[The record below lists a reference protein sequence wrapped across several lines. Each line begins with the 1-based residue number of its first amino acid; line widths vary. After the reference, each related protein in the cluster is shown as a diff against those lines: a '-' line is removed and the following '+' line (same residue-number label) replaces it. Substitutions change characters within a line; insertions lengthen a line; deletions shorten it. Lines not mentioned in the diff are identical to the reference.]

1 MKMTLP
7 FKPHVL
13 ALICSA
19 GLCAASTGLYIKS
32 RTVEAPV
39 EPQST
44 QLAVSD
50 AAAVTFP
57 ATVSAPPVTPAVVK
71 SAFSTA
77 QIDQWVAPVALYPD
91 ALLSQVL
98 MASTYPT
105 NVAQAVQ
112 WSHDNPLKQGDA
124 AIQAVSDQPWDASVK
139 SLVAFPQLMALMGE
153 NPQWV
158 QNLGDAFL
166 AQPQDVMDSVQRLR
180 QLAQQTGSLKSST
193 EQKVI
198 TTTKKAVPVKQ
209 TVTAPVI
216 PSNTVLTANPVI
228 TEPATTVISI
238 EPANPD
244 VVYIPNY
251 NPTVVYGNWANT
263 AYPPVYLPPPAGEPF
278 VDSFVRG
285 FGYSMGVAT
294 TYALFSSIDWDDDDH
309 DHHHHDNDDYHHHD
323 GGHRDGND
331 WQHNGDNINIDVNN
345 FNRITG
351 EHLTDKNMAWRH
363 NPNYRNGVP
372 YHDQDMAKRFHQTD
386 VNGGMSAT
394 QLPAPT
400 RDSQRQ
406 AAANQFQQ
414 RTHAAPVITR
424 DTQRQA
430 AAQRFNEAEH
440 YGSYDDFHDF
450 SRRQPLTQQQKDA
463 APVITRDTQ
472 RQAAAQRFN
481 EAEHY
486 GSYDD
491 FHDFSR
497 RQPLTQQQKDA
508 ARQRYQSASPE
519 QRQAVRERMQT
530 NPKIQQRRE
539 AARERIQSASPEQRQ
554 AVREKMQTNPQNQQR
569 RDAARERIQSASPEQ
584 RQVFK
589 EKVQQRPLNQ
599 QQRDNARQRVQSASP
614 EQRQVFR
621 EKVQESRP
629 QRLNDS
635 NHTVRLNNEQR
646 SAVRE
651 RLSERGARRLER

>member
-309 DHHHHDNDDYHHHD
+309 DHHHHDDDDYHHGDDDYHHHD
-323 GGHRDGND
+323 GGHRDSNG

-430 AAQRFNEAEH
+430 AAQRFNEAEN
-440 YGSYDDFHDF
+440 YGSYDDF
-450 SRRQPLTQQQKDA
+450 R
-463 APVITRDTQ
+463 
-472 RQAAAQRFN
+472 
-481 EAEHY
+481 
-486 GSYDD
+486 
-491 FHDFSR
+491 DFSR

-554 AVREKMQTNPQNQQR
+554 
-569 RDAARERIQSASPEQ
+569 
-584 RQVFK
+584 VFK

-599 QQRDNARQRVQSASP
+599 QQRDNARQRIQSASP

>member
-44 QLAVSD
+44 QQTAPD
-50 AAAVTFP
+50 ITAVTLP

-91 ALLSQVL
+91 SLLSQVL
-98 MASTYPT
+98 MASTYPA

-198 TTTKKAVPVKQ
+198 TTTKKAVPVTQ

-216 PSNTVLTANPVI
+216 PSNTVSTASPII

-278 VDSFVRG
+278 IDSFVRG

-309 DHHHHDNDDYHHHD
+309 DHHHHHDDDDYHHHD
-323 GGHRDGND
+323 GGHRDGNG

-406 AAANQFQQ
+406 AAASQFQQ

-430 AAQRFNEAEH
+430 AAQRFNEAEN
-440 YGSYDDFHDF
+440 YGSYDDF
-450 SRRQPLTQQQKDA
+450 R
-463 APVITRDTQ
+463 
-472 RQAAAQRFN
+472 
-481 EAEHY
+481 
-486 GSYDD
+486 
-491 FHDFSR
+491 DFSR

-519 QRQAVRERMQT
+519 QRQAVREKMQT
-530 NPKIQQRRE
+530 NPQIQQRRD
-539 AARERIQSASPEQRQ
+539 AARERIQFASPEQRQ
-554 AVREKMQTNPQNQQR
+554 AVREKMQTNPQIQQR

-651 RLSERGARRLER
+651 RLSERGARRQER

>member
-44 QLAVSD
+44 QQTAPD
-50 AAAVTFP
+50 ITAVTLP

-91 ALLSQVL
+91 SLLSQVL
-98 MASTYPT
+98 MASTYPA

-216 PSNTVLTANPVI
+216 PSNTVLTASPVI

-278 VDSFVRG
+278 IDSFVRG

-309 DHHHHDNDDYHHHD
+309 DHHHDDDDYHHHD
-323 GGHRDGND
+323 GGHRDGNG

-406 AAANQFQQ
+406 AAASQFQQ

-440 YGSYDDFHDF
+440 YGSYDDF
-450 SRRQPLTQQQKDA
+450 R
-463 APVITRDTQ
+463 
-472 RQAAAQRFN
+472 
-481 EAEHY
+481 
-486 GSYDD
+486 
-491 FHDFSR
+491 DFSR

-519 QRQAVRERMQT
+519 QRQAVREKMQT
-530 NPKIQQRRE
+530 NPQKQQRRE
-539 AARERIQSASPEQRQ
+539 AARERIQSA
-554 AVREKMQTNPQNQQR
+554 T
-569 RDAARERIQSASPEQ
+569 PEQ

-599 QQRDNARQRVQSASP
+599 QQRDNARQRIQSASP

>member
-19 GLCAASTGLYIKS
+19 GLCAASAGLYIKS

-39 EPQST
+39 EPLST

-50 AAAVTFP
+50 AAAVTLP

-91 ALLSQVL
+91 SLLSQVL
-98 MASTYPT
+98 MASTYPA

-309 DHHHHDNDDYHHHD
+309 DHHHDDDYHHHD
-323 GGHRDGND
+323 GGHRDGNG

-406 AAANQFQQ
+406 AAASQFQQ

-440 YGSYDDFHDF
+440 YGSYDDF
-450 SRRQPLTQQQKDA
+450 R
-463 APVITRDTQ
+463 
-472 RQAAAQRFN
+472 
-481 EAEHY
+481 
-486 GSYDD
+486 
-491 FHDFSR
+491 DFSR

-530 NPKIQQRRE
+530 NPQIQQRRE

-554 AVREKMQTNPQNQQR
+554 AVREKMQTNPQIQQR
-569 RDAARERIQSASPEQ
+569 REAARERIQSASPEQ
-584 RQVFK
+584 RLVFK

-635 NHTVRLNNEQR
+635 NHTARLNNDQR

>member
-1 MKMTLP
+1 MGA
-7 FKPHVL
+7 KP
-13 ALICSA
+13 
-19 GLCAASTGLYIKS
+19 
-32 RTVEAPV
+32 
-39 EPQST
+39 
-44 QLAVSD
+44 
-50 AAAVTFP
+50 
-57 ATVSAPPVTPAVVK
+57 
-71 SAFSTA
+71 
-77 QIDQWVAPVALYPD
+77 
-91 ALLSQVL
+91 
-98 MASTYPT
+98 
-105 NVAQAVQ
+105 
-112 WSHDNPLKQGDA
+112 
-124 AIQAVSDQPWDASVK
+124 
-139 SLVAFPQLMALMGE
+139 
-153 NPQWV
+153 
-158 QNLGDAFL
+158 GDAFL

-198 TTTKKAVPVKQ
+198 TTTKKAVPVTQ

-216 PSNTVLTANPVI
+216 PSNTVSTASPVI

-278 VDSFVRG
+278 IDSFVRG

-309 DHHHHDNDDYHHHD
+309 DHHHHDDDDYHHHD
-323 GGHRDGND
+323 GGHRDGNG

-406 AAANQFQQ
+406 AAASQFQQ

-430 AAQRFNEAEH
+430 AAQRFNEAEN
-440 YGSYDDFHDF
+440 YGSYDDFRDF
-450 SRRQPLTQQQKDA
+450 SRRQPLTQQQRT
-463 APVITRDTQ
+463 PLVSVISRPRLSSAVQSARKCRLTHRSSSEETQ
-472 RQAAAQRFN
+472 RV
-481 EAEHY
+481 
-486 GSYDD
+486 SV
-491 FHDFSR
+491 FSPPR
-497 RQPLTQQQKDA
+497 LS
-508 ARQRYQSASPE
+508 SA
-519 QRQAVRERMQT
+519 
-530 NPKIQQRRE
+530 
-539 AARERIQSASPEQRQ
+539 
-554 AVREKMQTNPQNQQR
+554 
-569 RDAARERIQSASPEQ
+569 
-584 RQVFK
+584 VFK

-614 EQRQVFR
+614 EQRQVFGKSSGEPPTTSKR
-621 EKVQESRP
+621 Q
-629 QRLNDS
+629 
-635 NHTVRLNNEQR
+635 
-646 SAVRE
+646 
-651 RLSERGARRLER
+651 

>member
-44 QLAVSD
+44 QQTAPD
-50 AAAVTFP
+50 ITAVTLP

-91 ALLSQVL
+91 SLLSQVL
-98 MASTYPT
+98 MASTYPA

-216 PSNTVLTANPVI
+216 PSNTVLTASPVI

-278 VDSFVRG
+278 IDSFVRG

-309 DHHHHDNDDYHHHD
+309 DHHHHDDDDYHHHD
-323 GGHRDGND
+323 GGHRDGNG

-406 AAANQFQQ
+406 AAASQFQQ

-430 AAQRFNEAEH
+430 AAQRFNEAEN
-440 YGSYDDFHDF
+440 YGSYDDF
-450 SRRQPLTQQQKDA
+450 R
-463 APVITRDTQ
+463 
-472 RQAAAQRFN
+472 
-481 EAEHY
+481 
-486 GSYDD
+486 
-491 FHDFSR
+491 DFSR

-519 QRQAVRERMQT
+519 QRQAVRE
-530 NPKIQQRRE
+530 
-539 AARERIQSASPEQRQ
+539 
-554 AVREKMQTNPQNQQR
+554 KMQTNPQ

-651 RLSERGARRLER
+651 RLSERGARRQER

>member
-50 AAAVTFP
+50 AAAVTLP

-91 ALLSQVL
+91 SLLSQVL
-98 MASTYPT
+98 MASTYPA

-216 PSNTVLTANPVI
+216 PSNTVSTATPVI

-238 EPANPD
+238 EPGNPD

-309 DHHHHDNDDYHHHD
+309 DHHHDDDDYHHHD
-323 GGHRDGND
+323 GGHRDGNG

-406 AAANQFQQ
+406 AAASQFQQ

-440 YGSYDDFHDF
+440 YGSYDDFRDF
-450 SRRQPLTQQQKDA
+450 SRRQPL
-463 APVITRDTQ
+463 I
-472 RQAAAQRFN
+472 
-481 EAEHY
+481 
-486 GSYDD
+486 
-491 FHDFSR
+491 
-497 RQPLTQQQKDA
+497 QQQKDA

-530 NPKIQQRRE
+530 NPQIQQRRE

-614 EQRQVFR
+614 EKRQVFR

>member
-294 TYALFSSIDWDDDDH
+294 TYALFSSIDWDDD
-309 DHHHHDNDDYHHHD
+309 YHHHD
-323 GGHRDGND
+323 GGHRDGNG

-400 RDSQRQ
+400 RDSS
-406 AAANQFQQ
+406 
-414 RTHAAPVITR
+414 V
-424 DTQRQA
+424 
-430 AAQRFNEAEH
+430 
-440 YGSYDDFHDF
+440 
-450 SRRQPLTQQQKDA
+450 RRQQ
-463 APVITRDTQ
+463 IS
-472 RQAAAQRFN
+472 FSN
-481 EAEHY
+481 EHTPHQSLHEI
-486 GSYDD
+486 
-491 FHDFSR
+491 
-497 RQPLTQQQKDA
+497 PNV
-508 ARQRYQSASPE
+508 RQRHSGL
-519 QRQAVRERMQT
+519 M
-530 NPKIQQRRE
+530 K
-539 AARERIQSASPEQRQ
+539 
-554 AVREKMQTNPQNQQR
+554 
-569 RDAARERIQSASPEQ
+569 
-584 RQVFK
+584 
-589 EKVQQRPLNQ
+589 LNTMG
-599 QQRDNARQRVQSASP
+599 AMTTS
-614 EQRQVFR
+614 
-621 EKVQESRP
+621 
-629 QRLNDS
+629 
-635 NHTVRLNNEQR
+635 TT
-646 SAVRE
+646 SAV
-651 RLSERGARRLER
+651 ANH

>member
-50 AAAVTFP
+50 AAAVTLP

-91 ALLSQVL
+91 SLLSQVL
-98 MASTYPT
+98 MASTYPA

-124 AIQAVSDQPWDASVK
+124 AIQAVSGQPWDASVK

-180 QLAQQTGSLKSST
+180 QLAQPQDVMDSVQRLRQLAQQTGSLKSST

-198 TTTKKAVPVKQ
+198 TTTKKAVPVTQ

-216 PSNTVLTANPVI
+216 PSNTVSTASPVI

-285 FGYSMGVAT
+285 FGYSMGIAT

-309 DHHHHDNDDYHHHD
+309 DHHHHDDDDYHHHD
-323 GGHRDGND
+323 GGHRDGNG

-406 AAANQFQQ
+406 AAASQFQQ

-440 YGSYDDFHDF
+440 YGSYDDF
-450 SRRQPLTQQQKDA
+450 R
-463 APVITRDTQ
+463 
-472 RQAAAQRFN
+472 
-481 EAEHY
+481 
-486 GSYDD
+486 
-491 FHDFSR
+491 DFSR

-519 QRQAVRERMQT
+519 QRQAVREKMQT
-530 NPKIQQRRE
+530 NPQNQQRRE
-539 AARERIQSASPEQRQ
+539 AARERIQSA
-554 AVREKMQTNPQNQQR
+554 T
-569 RDAARERIQSASPEQ
+569 PEQ

-599 QQRDNARQRVQSASP
+599 QQRDNARQRIQSASP

-651 RLSERGARRLER
+651 RLSERGARRQER

>member
-19 GLCAASTGLYIKS
+19 GLCAASAGLYIKS

-39 EPQST
+39 EAQST
-44 QLAVSD
+44 QQTAPDIS
-50 AAAVTFP
+50 AVTLP
-57 ATVSAPPVTPAVVK
+57 ATVSVPPVTPAVVK

-91 ALLSQVL
+91 SLLSQVL
-98 MASTYPT
+98 MASTYPA

-193 EQKVI
+193 EQKII
-198 TTTKKAVPVKQ
+198 TTTKKVVPVNQ
-209 TVTAPVI
+209 PANAPATQ
-216 PSNTVLTANPVI
+216 SNTVSTSSPVVAEPAPTVI
-228 TEPATTVISI
+228 TI

-251 NPTVVYGNWANT
+251 NPNVVYGSWANT

-309 DHHHHDNDDYHHHD
+309 DHDHHHHDDDDYHHHD

-363 NPNYRNGVP
+363 NPNYRNGVT

-394 QLPAPT
+394 QLPALS

-406 AAANQFQQ
+406 AAASQFQQ
-414 RTHAAPVITR
+414 RTHATPVITR

-430 AAQRFNEAEH
+430 AAQRFNEAEN
-440 YGSYDDFHDF
+440 YGSYDDF
-450 SRRQPLTQQQKDA
+450 R
-463 APVITRDTQ
+463 
-472 RQAAAQRFN
+472 
-481 EAEHY
+481 
-486 GSYDD
+486 
-491 FHDFSR
+491 DFSR

-519 QRQAVRERMQT
+519 QRQAVREKMQT
-530 NPKIQQRRE
+530 NPQIQQRRE
-539 AARERIQSASPEQRQ
+539 AARERIQSA
-554 AVREKMQTNPQNQQR
+554 T
-569 RDAARERIQSASPEQ
+569 PEQ

-599 QQRDNARQRVQSASP
+599 EQRDNARQRVQSASP
-614 EQRQVFR
+614 EQRPFFR

-635 NHTVRLNNEQR
+635 NRTARLNNEQR

>member
-19 GLCAASTGLYIKS
+19 GLCAASAGLYIKS

-39 EPQST
+39 EAQST
-44 QLAVSD
+44 QQTAPDIS
-50 AAAVTFP
+50 AVTLP
-57 ATVSAPPVTPAVVK
+57 ATVSVPPVTPAVVK

-91 ALLSQVL
+91 SLLSQVL
-98 MASTYPT
+98 MASTYPA

-216 PSNTVLTANPVI
+216 PSNTVSTATPVI

-238 EPANPD
+238 EPGNPD

-309 DHHHHDNDDYHHHD
+309 DHDHHHHDDDDYHHHD
-323 GGHRDGND
+323 GGHRDGNG

-363 NPNYRNGVP
+363 NPNYRNGVT

-394 QLPAPT
+394 QLPALS

-406 AAANQFQQ
+406 AAASQFQQ
-414 RTHAAPVITR
+414 RTHAAPVITQ

-440 YGSYDDFHDF
+440 YGSYDDF
-450 SRRQPLTQQQKDA
+450 R
-463 APVITRDTQ
+463 
-472 RQAAAQRFN
+472 
-481 EAEHY
+481 
-486 GSYDD
+486 
-491 FHDFSR
+491 DFSR

-519 QRQAVRERMQT
+519 QRQAVREKMQT
-530 NPKIQQRRE
+530 NPQIQQRRE
-539 AARERIQSASPEQRQ
+539 AARQRIQSASPEQRQ
-554 AVREKMQTNPQNQQR
+554 AVREKMQTNPQKQQR
-569 RDAARERIQSASPEQ
+569 REAARERIQSATPEQ

-599 QQRDNARQRVQSASP
+599 QQRNNARQRIQSASP

-635 NHTVRLNNEQR
+635 NYTVRLNNEQR

>member
-19 GLCAASTGLYIKS
+19 GLCAASAGLYIKS

-39 EPQST
+39 EAQST
-44 QLAVSD
+44 QQNAPDIS
-50 AAAVTFP
+50 AVTLP

-193 EQKVI
+193 EQKII
-198 TTTKKAVPVKQ
+198 TTTKKVVPVNQ
-209 TVTAPVI
+209 PANAPVTQ
-216 PSNTVLTANPVI
+216 SNTVSTSSPVVAEPAPTVI
-228 TEPATTVISI
+228 TI

-251 NPTVVYGNWANT
+251 NPNVVYGSWANT

-294 TYALFSSIDWDDDDH
+294 TYALFSSIDWDDEDH
-309 DHHHHDNDDYHHHD
+309 DHHHHDDDDYHHHD

-345 FNRITG
+345 FNHITG
-351 EHLTDKNMAWRH
+351 EHLTDNNMAWRH

-394 QLPAPT
+394 QLPALS

-406 AAANQFQQ
+406 AAASQFQQ
-414 RTHAAPVITR
+414 RTYTAPVITR
-424 DTQRQA
+424 YTQRQA

-440 YGSYDDFHDF
+440 YGSYDDF
-450 SRRQPLTQQQKDA
+450 R
-463 APVITRDTQ
+463 
-472 RQAAAQRFN
+472 
-481 EAEHY
+481 E
-486 GSYDD
+486 
-491 FHDFSR
+491 FSR

-519 QRQAVRERMQT
+519 QRQAVRE
-530 NPKIQQRRE
+530 
-539 AARERIQSASPEQRQ
+539 
-554 AVREKMQTNPQNQQR
+554 KMQTNPQNQQR
-569 RDAARERIQSASPEQ
+569 KEAARERIQSATPEQ

-599 QQRDNARQRVQSASP
+599 QQRDNARLRVQSASP

-635 NHTVRLNNEQR
+635 NRTARLNNEQR

>member
-19 GLCAASTGLYIKS
+19 GLCAASAGLYIKS

-39 EPQST
+39 EAQST
-44 QLAVSD
+44 QQNAPDIS
-50 AAAVTFP
+50 AVTLP

-193 EQKVI
+193 EQKII
-198 TTTKKAVPVKQ
+198 TTTKKVVPVNQ
-209 TVTAPVI
+209 PANAPVTQ
-216 PSNTVLTANPVI
+216 SNTVSTSSPVVAEPAPTVI
-228 TEPATTVISI
+228 TI

-251 NPTVVYGNWANT
+251 NPNVVYGSWANT

-278 VDSFVRG
+278 VDSFVRE

-294 TYALFSSIDWDDDDH
+294 TYALFSSIDWDDEDH
-309 DHHHHDNDDYHHHD
+309 DHHHHDDDDYHHHD

-394 QLPAPT
+394 QLPALS

-406 AAANQFQQ
+406 AAASQFQQ
-414 RTHAAPVITR
+414 RTYTAPVITR
-424 DTQRQA
+424 YTQRQA

-440 YGSYDDFHDF
+440 YGSYDDF
-450 SRRQPLTQQQKDA
+450 R
-463 APVITRDTQ
+463 
-472 RQAAAQRFN
+472 
-481 EAEHY
+481 E
-486 GSYDD
+486 
-491 FHDFSR
+491 FSR

-519 QRQAVRERMQT
+519 QRQAVRE
-530 NPKIQQRRE
+530 
-539 AARERIQSASPEQRQ
+539 
-554 AVREKMQTNPQNQQR
+554 KMQTNPQNQQR
-569 RDAARERIQSASPEQ
+569 KEAARERIQSATPEQ

-635 NHTVRLNNEQR
+635 NRTARLNNEQR

>member
-19 GLCAASTGLYIKS
+19 GLCAASAGLYIKS

-39 EPQST
+39 EAQST
-44 QLAVSD
+44 QQTAPDIS
-50 AAAVTFP
+50 AVTLP
-57 ATVSAPPVTPAVVK
+57 ATVSVPPVTPAVVK

-193 EQKVI
+193 EQKII
-198 TTTKKAVPVKQ
+198 TTTKKVVPVNQ
-209 TVTAPVI
+209 PANAPATQ
-216 PSNTVLTANPVI
+216 SNTVSTSSPVVA
-228 TEPATTVISI
+228 EPAPTVIAI

-251 NPTVVYGNWANT
+251 NPNVVYGSWANT

-309 DHHHHDNDDYHHHD
+309 DHHHHDDDDYHHHD

-363 NPNYRNGVP
+363 NPNYRNGVT

-400 RDSQRQ
+400 RDSQRH
-406 AAANQFQQ
+406 AAASQFQQ
-414 RTHAAPVITR
+414 RTHTAPVITR

-440 YGSYDDFHDF
+440 NGSYDDFREF
-450 SRRQPLTQQQKDA
+450 SR
-463 APVITRDTQ
+463 
-472 RQAAAQRFN
+472 
-481 EAEHY
+481 H
-486 GSYDD
+486 
-491 FHDFSR
+491 
-497 RQPLTQQQKDA
+497 QPLTQQQKDA

-519 QRQAVRERMQT
+519 QRQAVREKIQA
-530 NPKIQQRRE
+530 NPQNQQRRE
-539 AARERIQSASPEQRQ
+539 AARQRIQSASPEL
-554 AVREKMQTNPQNQQR
+554 
-569 RDAARERIQSASPEQ
+569 

-599 QQRDNARQRVQSASP
+599 EQRDNARQRVQSASP
-614 EQRQVFR
+614 EQRPFFR

-635 NHTVRLNNEQR
+635 NRTARLNNEQR

>member
-44 QLAVSD
+44 QQTAPD
-50 AAAVTFP
+50 ITAVTLP

-91 ALLSQVL
+91 SLLSQVL
-98 MASTYPT
+98 MASTYPA

-216 PSNTVLTANPVI
+216 PSNTVLTA
-228 TEPATTVISI
+228 S
-238 EPANPD
+238 
-244 VVYIPNY
+244 
-251 NPTVVYGNWANT
+251 
-263 AYPPVYLPPPAGEPF
+263 
-278 VDSFVRG
+278 
-285 FGYSMGVAT
+285 
-294 TYALFSSIDWDDDDH
+294 
-309 DHHHHDNDDYHHHD
+309 
-323 GGHRDGND
+323 
-331 WQHNGDNINIDVNN
+331 
-345 FNRITG
+345 
-351 EHLTDKNMAWRH
+351 
-363 NPNYRNGVP
+363 
-372 YHDQDMAKRFHQTD
+372 
-386 VNGGMSAT
+386 
-394 QLPAPT
+394 
-400 RDSQRQ
+400 
-406 AAANQFQQ
+406 
-414 RTHAAPVITR
+414 PVITR

-430 AAQRFNEAEH
+430 AAQRFNEAEN
-440 YGSYDDFHDF
+440 YGSYDDF
-450 SRRQPLTQQQKDA
+450 R
-463 APVITRDTQ
+463 
-472 RQAAAQRFN
+472 
-481 EAEHY
+481 
-486 GSYDD
+486 
-491 FHDFSR
+491 DFSR

-519 QRQAVRERMQT
+519 QRQAVRE
-530 NPKIQQRRE
+530 
-539 AARERIQSASPEQRQ
+539 
-554 AVREKMQTNPQNQQR
+554 KMQTNPQIQQR

-651 RLSERGARRLER
+651 RLSERGARRQER

>member
-19 GLCAASTGLYIKS
+19 GLCAASAGLYIKS

-39 EPQST
+39 ETQST

-50 AAAVTFP
+50 AAAVTLP

-198 TTTKKAVPVKQ
+198 TTTKKTVPVTQ

-309 DHHHHDNDDYHHHD
+309 DHHHDDDYHHHD
-323 GGHRDGND
+323 GGHRDGNG

-406 AAANQFQQ
+406 AAASQFQQ

-440 YGSYDDFHDF
+440 YGSYDDF
-450 SRRQPLTQQQKDA
+450 R
-463 APVITRDTQ
+463 
-472 RQAAAQRFN
+472 
-481 EAEHY
+481 
-486 GSYDD
+486 
-491 FHDFSR
+491 DFSR

-519 QRQAVRERMQT
+519 QRQAVHEKMQT
-530 NPKIQQRRE
+530 NPQNQQRRE
-539 AARERIQSASPEQRQ
+539 AARERIQPASPEQRQ
-554 AVREKMQTNPQNQQR
+554 AVREKMQTNPQIQQR

-635 NHTVRLNNEQR
+635 NHTARLNNEQR

>member
-294 TYALFSSIDWDDDDH
+294 TYALFSSIDWDDDH

-323 GGHRDGND
+323 GGHRDGNG

-414 RTHAAPVITR
+414 RTH
-424 DTQRQA
+424 
-430 AAQRFNEAEH
+430 
-440 YGSYDDFHDF
+440 
-450 SRRQPLTQQQKDA
+450 A

-646 SAVRE
+646 SAVCE

>member
-19 GLCAASTGLYIKS
+19 GLCAASAGLYIKS

-39 EPQST
+39 EAQST
-44 QLAVSD
+44 QQTAPDIS
-50 AAAVTFP
+50 AVTLP
-57 ATVSAPPVTPAVVK
+57 ATVSVPPVKPAVVK

-91 ALLSQVL
+91 SLLSQVL
-98 MASTYPT
+98 MASTYPA

-124 AIQAVSDQPWDASVK
+124 AIQAVSGQPWDASVK

-193 EQKVI
+193 EQKII
-198 TTTKKAVPVKQ
+198 TTTKKVVPVNQ
-209 TVTAPVI
+209 PANAPATQ
-216 PSNTVLTANPVI
+216 SNTVSTSSPVVAEPAPTVI
-228 TEPATTVISI
+228 TI

-251 NPTVVYGNWANT
+251 NPNVVYGSWANT

-309 DHHHHDNDDYHHHD
+309 DHHHHDDDDYHHHD

-363 NPNYRNGVP
+363 NPNYRNGVT

-394 QLPAPT
+394 QLPALS

-406 AAANQFQQ
+406 AAASQFQQ

-440 YGSYDDFHDF
+440 NGSYDDFREF
-450 SRRQPLTQQQKDA
+450 SR
-463 APVITRDTQ
+463 
-472 RQAAAQRFN
+472 
-481 EAEHY
+481 H
-486 GSYDD
+486 
-491 FHDFSR
+491 
-497 RQPLTQQQKDA
+497 QPLTQQQKDA

-519 QRQAVRERMQT
+519 QRQAVREKIQA
-530 NPKIQQRRE
+530 NPQNQQRRE
-539 AARERIQSASPEQRQ
+539 AARQHIQSASPELH
-554 AVREKMQTNPQNQQR
+554 
-569 RDAARERIQSASPEQ
+569 
-584 RQVFK
+584 QVFK

-599 QQRDNARQRVQSASP
+599 EQRDNARQRVQSASP
-614 EQRQVFR
+614 EQRPFFR

-635 NHTVRLNNEQR
+635 NRTARLNNEQW

>member
-19 GLCAASTGLYIKS
+19 GLCAASGALYVKS
-32 RTVEAPV
+32 RTVETPV
-39 EPQST
+39 EAQTVP
-44 QLAVSD
+44 V
-50 AAAVTFP
+50 VTTATLP
-57 ATVSAPPVTPAVVK
+57 ATVSAPPVVPAVVK
-71 SAFSTA
+71 STFSTA
-77 QIDQWVAPVALYPD
+77 QIDQWVVPVALYPD
-91 ALLSQVL
+91 SLLSQVL
-98 MASTYPT
+98 MASTYPA

-124 AIQAVSDQPWDASVK
+124 AIQAVADQPWDASVK

-198 TTTKKAVPVKQ
+198 TTTKKAVPVKPA
-209 TVTAPVI
+209 VAPSAI
-216 PSNTVLTANPVI
+216 QSNTVSTASPVI
-228 TEPATTVISI
+228 TEPAPTVITI
-238 EPANPD
+238 EPTNPD

-251 NPTVVYGNWANT
+251 NPTVVYGNWANS

-309 DHHHHDNDDYHHHD
+309 DHHHDDDDYHHHD
-323 GGHRDGND
+323 GGHRDGNG

-363 NPNYRNGVP
+363 NPNYRNGLP

-386 VNGGMSAT
+386 VSGGMSAT
-394 QLPAPT
+394 PLPAPS

-406 AAANQFQQ
+406 AAASQFQQ
-414 RTHAAPVITR
+414 RTHAAPAITR

-440 YGSYDDFHDF
+440 DGNYEDF
-450 SRRQPLTQQQKDA
+450 R
-463 APVITRDTQ
+463 
-472 RQAAAQRFN
+472 
-481 EAEHY
+481 E
-486 GSYDD
+486 
-491 FHDFSR
+491 FSR

-519 QRQAVRERMQT
+519 QRQAFRERMQT
-530 NPKIQQRRE
+530 NPQNQQRRD
-539 AARERIQSASPEQRQ
+539 AARQRIQSASPEQRQ
-554 AVREKMQTNPQNQQR
+554 AVREKMQTNPKNQQR

-584 RQVFK
+584 H
-589 EKVQQRPLNQ
+589 PLNQ
-599 QQRDNARQRVQSASP
+599 QQRDNARQRIQSASP

-621 EKVQESRP
+621 EKVQENRP

-635 NHTVRLNNEQR
+635 NRTARLNNEQR

>member
-19 GLCAASTGLYIKS
+19 GLCAASAGLYIKS

-39 EPQST
+39 EAQST
-44 QLAVSD
+44 QQTAPDIS
-50 AAAVTFP
+50 AVTLP
-57 ATVSAPPVTPAVVK
+57 ATVSVPPVTPAVVK

-216 PSNTVLTANPVI
+216 PSNTVSTANPVI

-238 EPANPD
+238 KPANPD

-309 DHHHHDNDDYHHHD
+309 DHHHDDDDYHHHD
-323 GGHRDGND
+323 GGHRDGNG

-406 AAANQFQQ
+406 AAASQFQQ
-414 RTHAAPVITR
+414 RTHSAPVITR

-430 AAQRFNEAEH
+430 AAQRFNEAEN
-440 YGSYDDFHDF
+440 YGSYDDF
-450 SRRQPLTQQQKDA
+450 R
-463 APVITRDTQ
+463 
-472 RQAAAQRFN
+472 
-481 EAEHY
+481 
-486 GSYDD
+486 
-491 FHDFSR
+491 DFSR

-519 QRQAVRERMQT
+519 QRQV
-530 NPKIQQRRE
+530 
-539 AARERIQSASPEQRQ
+539 
-554 AVREKMQTNPQNQQR
+554 VREKMQTNPQNQQR
-569 RDAARERIQSASPEQ
+569 REAARERIQSATPEQ

-599 QQRDNARQRVQSASP
+599 QQRDNARQRIQSASP

-629 QRLNDS
+629 HRLNDS
-635 NHTVRLNNEQR
+635 NRTARLNNEQR
-646 SAVRE
+646 SAIRE
-651 RLSERGARRLER
+651 RLSERGARRMER

>member
-19 GLCAASTGLYIKS
+19 GLCAASAGLYIKS

-39 EPQST
+39 EPLST

-50 AAAVTFP
+50 AAAVTLP

-91 ALLSQVL
+91 SLLSQVL
-98 MASTYPT
+98 MASTYPA

-209 TVTAPVI
+209 TVTVPVI
-216 PSNTVLTANPVI
+216 PSNTVSAANPVI

-278 VDSFVRG
+278 VDSFVRR

-309 DHHHHDNDDYHHHD
+309 DHHHDDDYHHHD
-323 GGHRDGND
+323 GGHRDGNG

-386 VNGGMSAT
+386 VNGGMTAT

-406 AAANQFQQ
+406 AAASQFQQ

-440 YGSYDDFHDF
+440 YGSYDDF
-450 SRRQPLTQQQKDA
+450 R
-463 APVITRDTQ
+463 
-472 RQAAAQRFN
+472 
-481 EAEHY
+481 
-486 GSYDD
+486 
-491 FHDFSR
+491 DFSR

-530 NPKIQQRRE
+530 NPQNQQRRE
-539 AARERIQSASPEQRQ
+539 AARERIQPASPEQRQ
-554 AVREKMQTNPQNQQR
+554 AVREKMQTNPQIQQR
-569 RDAARERIQSASPEQ
+569 REAARERIQSASPEQ

-629 QRLNDS
+629 QRPNDS
-635 NHTVRLNNEQR
+635 NHTARLNNEQR

>member
-44 QLAVSD
+44 QQTAPD
-50 AAAVTFP
+50 ITAVTLP

-91 ALLSQVL
+91 SLLSQVL
-98 MASTYPT
+98 MASTYPA

-216 PSNTVLTANPVI
+216 PSNTVLTASPVI

-278 VDSFVRG
+278 IDSFVRG

-309 DHHHHDNDDYHHHD
+309 DHHHHDDDDYHHHDDDDYHHHDDDDYHHHD
-323 GGHRDGND
+323 GGHRDGNG

-406 AAANQFQQ
+406 AAASQFQQ

-430 AAQRFNEAEH
+430 AAQRFNEAEN
-440 YGSYDDFHDF
+440 YGSYDDF
-450 SRRQPLTQQQKDA
+450 R
-463 APVITRDTQ
+463 
-472 RQAAAQRFN
+472 
-481 EAEHY
+481 
-486 GSYDD
+486 
-491 FHDFSR
+491 DFSR

-519 QRQAVRERMQT
+519 QRQAVRE
-530 NPKIQQRRE
+530 
-539 AARERIQSASPEQRQ
+539 
-554 AVREKMQTNPQNQQR
+554 KMQTNPQIQQR

-651 RLSERGARRLER
+651 RLSERGARRQER

>member
-44 QLAVSD
+44 QQTAPD
-50 AAAVTFP
+50 ITAVTLP

-91 ALLSQVL
+91 SLLSQVL
-98 MASTYPT
+98 MASTYPA

-198 TTTKKAVPVKQ
+198 TTTKKAVPVTQ

-216 PSNTVLTANPVI
+216 PSNTVSTASPVI

-278 VDSFVRG
+278 IDSFVRG

-309 DHHHHDNDDYHHHD
+309 DHHHHDDHDHHHHDDDDYHHHD
-323 GGHRDGND
+323 GGHRDGNG

-406 AAANQFQQ
+406 AAASQFQQ

-430 AAQRFNEAEH
+430 AAQRFNEAEN
-440 YGSYDDFHDF
+440 YGSYDDF
-450 SRRQPLTQQQKDA
+450 R
-463 APVITRDTQ
+463 
-472 RQAAAQRFN
+472 
-481 EAEHY
+481 
-486 GSYDD
+486 
-491 FHDFSR
+491 DFSR

-519 QRQAVRERMQT
+519 QRQAVRE
-530 NPKIQQRRE
+530 
-539 AARERIQSASPEQRQ
+539 
-554 AVREKMQTNPQNQQR
+554 KMQTNPQIQQR

-651 RLSERGARRLER
+651 RLSERGARRQER

>member
-39 EPQST
+39 EAQST
-44 QLAVSD
+44 QLAVSE
-50 AAAVTFP
+50 AAAVTLP

-91 ALLSQVL
+91 SLLSQVL
-98 MASTYPT
+98 MASTYPA

-216 PSNTVLTANPVI
+216 PSNTVSTANPVI

-309 DHHHHDNDDYHHHD
+309 DHHHHDDDDYHRHD
-323 GGHRDGND
+323 GGHRDGNG

-394 QLPAPT
+394 QLPALS

-406 AAANQFQQ
+406 AAASQFQQ
-414 RTHAAPVITR
+414 RTHTAPVITR

-430 AAQRFNEAEH
+430 AAQRFNEAEN
-440 YGSYDDFHDF
+440 YGSYDDFRDF
-450 SRRQPLTQQQKDA
+450 SRRQPLTQQQRT
-463 APVITRDTQ
+463 PLVSVI
-472 RQAAAQRFN
+472 
-481 EAEHY
+481 
-486 GSYDD
+486 
-491 FHDFSR
+491 SR
-497 RQPLTQQQKDA
+497 PLLSS
-508 ARQRYQSASPE
+508 ARQSA
-519 QRQAVRERMQT
+519 RKCRLT
-530 NPKIQQRRE
+530 RRSSSE
-539 AARERIQSASPEQRQ
+539 E
-554 AVREKMQTNPQNQQR
+554 
-569 RDAARERIQSASPEQ
+569 
-584 RQVFK
+584 
-589 EKVQQRPLNQ
+589 
-599 QQRDNARQRVQSASP
+599 RQRVS
-614 EQRQVFR
+614 VFR
-621 EKVQESRP
+621 P
-629 QRLNDS
+629 P
-635 NHTVRLNNEQR
+635 
-646 SAVRE
+646 
-651 RLSERGARRLER
+651 RLSSARRFARKCRLTHRTSSEKRQRVSVFSLQLPNSARCLRKKYSSAH

>member
-44 QLAVSD
+44 QQTAPD
-50 AAAVTFP
+50 ITAVTLP

-91 ALLSQVL
+91 SLLSQVL
-98 MASTYPT
+98 MASTYPA

-216 PSNTVLTANPVI
+216 PSNTVLTASPVI

-278 VDSFVRG
+278 IDSFVRG

-294 TYALFSSIDWDDDDH
+294 TYALFSSIDWDDDD
-309 DHHHHDNDDYHHHD
+309 DYHHHD
-323 GGHRDGND
+323 GGHRDGNG

-406 AAANQFQQ
+406 AAASQFQQ

-430 AAQRFNEAEH
+430 AAQRFNEAEN
-440 YGSYDDFHDF
+440 YGSYDDF
-450 SRRQPLTQQQKDA
+450 R
-463 APVITRDTQ
+463 
-472 RQAAAQRFN
+472 
-481 EAEHY
+481 
-486 GSYDD
+486 
-491 FHDFSR
+491 DFSR

-519 QRQAVRERMQT
+519 QRQAVRE
-530 NPKIQQRRE
+530 
-539 AARERIQSASPEQRQ
+539 
-554 AVREKMQTNPQNQQR
+554 KMQTNPQIQQR

-651 RLSERGARRLER
+651 RLSERGARRQER

>member
-19 GLCAASTGLYIKS
+19 GLCAASAGLYIKS

-39 EPQST
+39 EAQST
-44 QLAVSD
+44 QQTAPDIS
-50 AAAVTFP
+50 AVTLP
-57 ATVSAPPVTPAVVK
+57 ATVSVPPVTPAVVK

-91 ALLSQVL
+91 SLLSQVL
-98 MASTYPT
+98 MASTYPA

-124 AIQAVSDQPWDASVK
+124 AIQAVSGQPWDASVK

-193 EQKVI
+193 EQKII
-198 TTTKKAVPVKQ
+198 TTTKKVVPVNQ
-209 TVTAPVI
+209 PANAPATQ
-216 PSNTVLTANPVI
+216 SNTVSTSSPVVAEPAPTVI
-228 TEPATTVISI
+228 TI

-251 NPTVVYGNWANT
+251 NPNVVYGSWANT

-309 DHHHHDNDDYHHHD
+309 DHHHHD

-363 NPNYRNGVP
+363 NPNYRNGVT

-394 QLPAPT
+394 QLPALS

-406 AAANQFQQ
+406 AAASQFQQ

-440 YGSYDDFHDF
+440 NGSYDDFREF
-450 SRRQPLTQQQKDA
+450 SR
-463 APVITRDTQ
+463 
-472 RQAAAQRFN
+472 
-481 EAEHY
+481 H
-486 GSYDD
+486 
-491 FHDFSR
+491 
-497 RQPLTQQQKDA
+497 QPLTQQQKDA

-519 QRQAVRERMQT
+519 QRQAVREKIQA
-530 NPKIQQRRE
+530 NPQNQQRRE
-539 AARERIQSASPEQRQ
+539 AARQRIQSASPEL
-554 AVREKMQTNPQNQQR
+554 
-569 RDAARERIQSASPEQ
+569 

-599 QQRDNARQRVQSASP
+599 EQRDNARQRVQSASP
-614 EQRQVFR
+614 EQRPFFR

-635 NHTVRLNNEQR
+635 NRTARLNNEQR

>member
-19 GLCAASTGLYIKS
+19 GLCAASAGLYIKS

-44 QLAVSD
+44 QQTAPD
-50 AAAVTFP
+50 ITAVTLP

-309 DHHHHDNDDYHHHD
+309 DHHHDDDYHHHD
-323 GGHRDGND
+323 GGHRDGNG

-406 AAANQFQQ
+406 AAASQFQQ

-440 YGSYDDFHDF
+440 YGSYDDF
-450 SRRQPLTQQQKDA
+450 R
-463 APVITRDTQ
+463 
-472 RQAAAQRFN
+472 
-481 EAEHY
+481 
-486 GSYDD
+486 
-491 FHDFSR
+491 DFSR

-519 QRQAVRERMQT
+519 PRQAVRERMQT
-530 NPKIQQRRE
+530 NPQIQQRRE

-635 NHTVRLNNEQR
+635 NHTARLNNEQR

>member
-19 GLCAASTGLYIKS
+19 GLCAASAGLYIKS

-39 EPQST
+39 ETQST

-50 AAAVTFP
+50 AAAVTLP

-91 ALLSQVL
+91 SLLSQVL
-98 MASTYPT
+98 MASTYPA

-166 AQPQDVMDSVQRLR
+166 AQPQDVMYSVQRLR

-198 TTTKKAVPVKQ
+198 TTTKKTVPVTQ

-216 PSNTVLTANPVI
+216 PSNTVSTATPVI

-309 DHHHHDNDDYHHHD
+309 DHHHDDDYHHHD
-323 GGHRDGND
+323 GGHRDGNG

-406 AAANQFQQ
+406 AAASQFQQ

-440 YGSYDDFHDF
+440 YGSYDDF
-450 SRRQPLTQQQKDA
+450 R
-463 APVITRDTQ
+463 
-472 RQAAAQRFN
+472 
-481 EAEHY
+481 
-486 GSYDD
+486 
-491 FHDFSR
+491 DFSR

-519 QRQAVRERMQT
+519 QRQAVHEKMQT
-530 NPKIQQRRE
+530 NPQNQQRRE
-539 AARERIQSASPEQRQ
+539 AARERIQPASPEQRQ
-554 AVREKMQTNPQNQQR
+554 VVREKMQTNPQIQQR

-589 EKVQQRPLNQ
+589 EKVQQRPLNP

-635 NHTVRLNNEQR
+635 NHTARLNNEQR

>member
-1 MKMTLP
+1 
-7 FKPHVL
+7 
-13 ALICSA
+13 
-19 GLCAASTGLYIKS
+19 
-32 RTVEAPV
+32 
-39 EPQST
+39 
-44 QLAVSD
+44 
-50 AAAVTFP
+50 
-57 ATVSAPPVTPAVVK
+57 
-71 SAFSTA
+71 
-77 QIDQWVAPVALYPD
+77 
-91 ALLSQVL
+91 
-98 MASTYPT
+98 MASTYPA

-216 PSNTVLTANPVI
+216 PSNTVLTASPVI

-278 VDSFVRG
+278 IDSFVRG

-309 DHHHHDNDDYHHHD
+309 DHHHHDDDDYHHHD
-323 GGHRDGND
+323 GGHRDGNG

-406 AAANQFQQ
+406 AAASQFQQ

-440 YGSYDDFHDF
+440 YGSYDDF
-450 SRRQPLTQQQKDA
+450 R
-463 APVITRDTQ
+463 
-472 RQAAAQRFN
+472 
-481 EAEHY
+481 
-486 GSYDD
+486 
-491 FHDFSR
+491 DFSR

-530 NPKIQQRRE
+530 NPQIQQRRE
-539 AARERIQSASPEQRQ
+539 AARERIQSA
-554 AVREKMQTNPQNQQR
+554 T
-569 RDAARERIQSASPEQ
+569 PEQ

-599 QQRDNARQRVQSASP
+599 QQRDNARQRIQLASP

-651 RLSERGARRLER
+651 RLSERGARRQER

>member
-251 NPTVVYGNWANT
+251 NQPWFTGTGPILRIRRFICHHQPENRLLTALYADSAIAWALLPRTHYSAASTGTTTIMTIIIMTMMIIITTMAVIVTVMAGNT
-263 AYPPVYLPPPAGEPF
+263 T
-278 VDSFVRG
+278 
-285 FGYSMGVAT
+285 AT
-294 TYALFSSIDWDDDDH
+294 TSISTSTISTVSPVSILLIRIWH
-309 DHHHHDNDDYHHHD
+309 
-323 GGHRDGND
+323 GGTIQTTVMVCPIMIRI
-331 WQHNGDNINIDVNN
+331 WQSGFI
-345 FNRITG
+345 
-351 EHLTDKNMAWRH
+351 K
-363 NPNYRNGVP
+363 P
-372 YHDQDMAKRFHQTD
+372 
-386 VNGGMSAT
+386 MST
-394 QLPAPT
+394 
-400 RDSQRQ
+400 
-406 AAANQFQQ
+406 
-414 RTHAAPVITR
+414 
-424 DTQRQA
+424 
-430 AAQRFNEAEH
+430 AE
-440 YGSYDDFHDF
+440 
-450 SRRQPLTQQQKDA
+450 
-463 APVITRDTQ
+463 
-472 RQAAAQRFN
+472 
-481 EAEHY
+481 
-486 GSYDD
+486 
-491 FHDFSR
+491 
-497 RQPLTQQQKDA
+497 
-508 ARQRYQSASPE
+508 
-519 QRQAVRERMQT
+519 
-530 NPKIQQRRE
+530 
-539 AARERIQSASPEQRQ
+539 
-554 AVREKMQTNPQNQQR
+554 
-569 RDAARERIQSASPEQ
+569 
-584 RQVFK
+584 
-589 EKVQQRPLNQ
+589 
-599 QQRDNARQRVQSASP
+599 
-614 EQRQVFR
+614 
-621 EKVQESRP
+621 
-629 QRLNDS
+629 
-635 NHTVRLNNEQR
+635 
-646 SAVRE
+646 
-651 RLSERGARRLER
+651 